1 MCIWPPNFLPLVGN
15 RLSIDEFGRWKLLI
29 VDIRYRWNE
38 DEAIKPNHPN
48 HPNGAVDLSHDQH
61 IPKGGTLLSGIQG
74 LIVKLRVSKQVCFW
88 LCFPAASAI
97 PFHVSQ
103 IPIYTLCL
111 IVAHTTRYIL
121 YYVYVYMLHVSW
133 CSFSHHANVKW
144 NLFAEFLGSNE
155 SWHDFGDHWNHR
167 GMIKSPFG
175 IIFEKTLSTFAPL

>member
-1 MCIWPPNFLPLVGN
+1 MYIWPPNFLPLVGN

-29 VDIRYRWNE
+29 VDIRYRWNA
-38 DEAIKPNHPN
+38 DKAIQPNHPN

-61 IPKGGTLLSGIQG
+61 IPKGVTLLSGIQG
-74 LIVKLRVSKQVCFW
+74 FIVKLRVSKQVWFW

-97 PFHVSQ
+97 PFHVFRYPCIHYVSLSH
-103 IPIYTLCL
+103 ILLDIY
-111 IVAHTTRYIL
+111 YINL

-155 SWHDFGDHWNHR
+155 SCHDFGDHWNHR

-175 IIFEKTLSTFAPL
+175 IIFE